1 MSELTDRL
9 KAGLEKIASKLGG
22 GLTATLTLEPSE
34 TYDIATGE
42 YTSTGSPETW
52 SFACA
57 PVYSARESARGAG
70 DEALGAN
77 PRFVMPAIAR
87 SDNTLITPRR
97 GDRLTVSGVT
107 YQITGVVPISIGD
120 GIAGFNLELST

>member
-1 MSELTDRL
+1 MSELTDRVR
-9 KAGLEKIASKLGG
+9 AGLQKIAAEIGE

-70 DEALGAN
+70 DESLGAN
-77 PRFVMPAIAR
+77 PRFDMAAIAR

-97 GDRLTVSGVT
+97 GDRLTVSGIT
-107 YQITGVVPISIGD
+107 YQITGVAPIRVGD